1 MKLHTRWAAGA
12 VLAALTLSVG
22 PIPRFAVPSA
32 EAQNLGQRVIQG
44 VVVDANSAEVS
55 EATVF
60 LRNVKTKAIRSFTT
74 EKGGRFRFVQVNM
87 TEDFDLWA
95 DKDGKKSPT
104 KTITS
109 WDTRKDVEEV
119 LRLK

>member
-1 MKLHTRWAAGA
+1 MRLRTRWAAGT
-12 VLAALTLSVG
+12 VLAALTLLVG
-22 PIPRFAVPSA
+22 PVSRLASRAA
-32 EAQNLGQRVIQG
+32 EAQNLGQRVVEG
-44 VVVDANSAEVS
+44 VVIDANSAEVN

-60 LRNVKTKAIRSFTT
+60 LRNTKTKTIRSFTT

-87 TEDFDLWA
+87 SEDFDLWA
-95 DKDGKKSPT
+95 DKDGEKSAS
-104 KTITS
+104 KTISS